1 MGGVREEKWKGS
13 EMTGLKRLVAVGAV
27 ALGLMVGAS
36 PAAASH
42 DTLGNP
48 QGPDNPYAVVTHKK
62 GEGNC
67 VSTYKAPPAE
77 GASPRT
83 PARGGSPGYGENG
96 SHGNACE

>member
-1 MGGVREEKWKGS
+1 MPVGGVREEKWKGS

-36 PAAASH
+36 PAAAQ
-42 DTLGNP
+42 GNP
-48 QGPDNPYAVVTHKK
+48 QRPDNPYAVVTHEK

-83 PARGGSPGYGENG
+83 PARGGSPGYVENG